1 MWKEK
6 FINYLRYEKNYSSHT
21 EISYYKDLTQFQE
34 FIENKVGGFD
44 PINISSDLIRMWIVQ
59 LMEQG
64 QKSSTVNRKLS
75 TLKSFYRFLKKK
87 KLIEV
92 NPALYIQGPKMEI
105 KLPSFV
111 KHSDM
116 LKVLSPDLFTN
127 DFMGCRDRFLIELL
141 YLTGMRR
148 EELIMLK
155 NVDVDLSSNLIHVH
169 GKGNK
174 ERLIPISEKTN
185 QLFLEYICI
194 RNDEIKNR
202 APYLFVRKNGKR
214 FYSGMVYAIVNKYL
228 SCVKTLSVKSPHV
241 LRHSFATAMLNN
253 GAEIIS
259 IKKIMGHTSLSSTQ
273 IYTHVT
279 FKELKKVYNNAHP
292 RA

>member
-21 EISYYKDLTQFQE
+21 EISYFKDLTQFQN
-34 FIENKVGGFD
+34 FIKNEIGQFD
-44 PINISSDLIRMWIVQ
+44 PFTISSDQIRMWIVK
-59 LMEQG
+59 LMEKG

-75 TLKSFYRFLKKK
+75 TIKSFYKFLQKK
-87 KLIEV
+87 ESMEM
-92 NPALYIQGPKMEI
+92 NPALYIQGPKIET

-111 KHSDM
+111 RHSDM
-116 LKVLSPDLFTN
+116 LKVLSSDSFTD
-127 DFMGCRDRFLIELL
+127 DFEGHRNRFLIELL

-148 EELIMLK
+148 EEIVMLK
-155 NVDVDLSSNLIHVH
+155 NTDVDLSSNLLHVH

-174 ERLIPISEKTN
+174 DRLIPISKKTN
-185 QLFLEYICI
+185 QLFINYTSI
-194 RNDEIKNR
+194 RNDKVENR

-214 FYSGMVYAIVNKYL
+214 LYSEMVYSIVNKHL
-228 SCVKTLSVKSPHV
+228 SDVKTLSVKSPHV

-253 GAEIIS
+253 GAEINA
-259 IKKIMGHTSLSSTQ
+259 IKNLLGHASLSSTQ

>member
-21 EISYYKDLTQFQE
+21 EISYFKDLTQFQN
-34 FIENKVGGFD
+34 FIKNEIGQFD
-44 PINISSDLIRMWIVQ
+44 PFTISSDQIRMWIVK
-59 LMEQG
+59 LMEKG

-75 TLKSFYRFLKKK
+75 TIKSFYKFLQKK
-87 KLIEV
+87 ESMEM
-92 NPALYIQGPKMEI
+92 NPALYIQGPKIET

-111 KHSDM
+111 RHSDM
-116 LKVLSPDLFTN
+116 LKVLSSDSFTD
-127 DFMGCRDRFLIELL
+127 DFEGHRNRFLIELL

-148 EELIMLK
+148 EELVMLK
-155 NVDVDLSSNLIHVH
+155 NSDVDLYSNLLHVH

-174 ERLIPISEKTN
+174 DRLIPISEKTN
-185 QLFLEYICI
+185 QLFINYTCI
-194 RNDEIKNR
+194 RNDKVENR

-214 FYSGMVYAIVNKYL
+214 LYSEMVYSIVNKHL
-228 SCVKTLSVKSPHV
+228 SDVKTLSVKSPHV

-253 GAEIIS
+253 GAEINA
-259 IKKIMGHTSLSSTQ
+259 IKNLLGHASLSSTQ

>member
-21 EISYYKDLTQFQE
+21 EISYFKDLTQFQN
-34 FIENKVGGFD
+34 FIKNEIGQFD
-44 PINISSDLIRMWIVQ
+44 PFTISSDQIRMWIVK
-59 LMEQG
+59 LMEKG

-75 TLKSFYRFLKKK
+75 TIKSFYKFLQKKE
-87 KLIEV
+87 LMEM
-92 NPALYIQGPKMEI
+92 NPARYIQGPKIET

-111 KHSDM
+111 RHSDM
-116 LKVLSPDLFTN
+116 LKVLYSDSFSD
-127 DFMGCRDRFLIELL
+127 DFEGHRNRFLIELL

-148 EELIMLK
+148 EELVMLK
-155 NVDVDLSSNLIHVH
+155 NSDVDLYSNLLHVH

-174 ERLIPISEKTN
+174 DRLIPISKKTN
-185 QLFLEYICI
+185 QLFINYTSI
-194 RNDEIKNR
+194 RNDKVENR

-214 FYSGMVYAIVNKYL
+214 LYSEMVYSIVNKHL
-228 SCVKTLSVKSPHV
+228 SDVKTLSVKSPHV

-253 GAEIIS
+253 GAEINA
-259 IKKIMGHTSLSSTQ
+259 IKNLLGHASLSSTQ

>member
-21 EISYYKDLTQFQE
+21 EISYFKDLTQFQN
-34 FIENKVGGFD
+34 FIKNEIGQFD
-44 PINISSDLIRMWIVQ
+44 PFTISSDQIRMWIVK
-59 LMEQG
+59 LMEKG

-75 TLKSFYRFLKKK
+75 TIKSFYKFLQKK
-87 KLIEV
+87 ESMEM
-92 NPALYIQGPKMEI
+92 NPALYIQGPKIET

-111 KHSDM
+111 RHSDM
-116 LKVLSPDLFTN
+116 LKVLSSDSFTD
-127 DFMGCRDRFLIELL
+127 DFEGHRNRFLIELL

-148 EELIMLK
+148 EELVMLK
-155 NVDVDLSSNLIHVH
+155 NSDVDLYSNLLHVH

-174 ERLIPISEKTN
+174 DRLIPISKKTN
-185 QLFLEYICI
+185 QRFINYTSI
-194 RNDEIKNR
+194 RNDKVENR

-214 FYSGMVYAIVNKYL
+214 LYSEMVYSIVNKHL
-228 SCVKTLSVKSPHV
+228 SDVKTLSVKSPHV

-253 GAEIIS
+253 GAEINA
-259 IKKIMGHTSLSSTQ
+259 IKNLLGHASLSSTQ

>member
-21 EISYYKDLTQFQE
+21 EISYFKDLTQFQN
-34 FIENKVGGFD
+34 FIKNEIGQFD
-44 PINISSDLIRMWIVQ
+44 PFTISSDQIRMWIVK
-59 LMEQG
+59 LMEKG

-75 TLKSFYRFLKKK
+75 TIKSFYKFLQKK
-87 KLIEV
+87 ESMEM
-92 NPALYIQGPKMEI
+92 NPALYIQGPKIET

-111 KHSDM
+111 RHSDM
-116 LKVLSPDLFTN
+116 LKVLSSDSFTD
-127 DFMGCRDRFLIELL
+127 DFEGHRNRFLIELL

-148 EELIMLK
+148 EEIVMLK
-155 NVDVDLSSNLIHVH
+155 NTDVDLSSNLLHVH

-174 ERLIPISEKTN
+174 DRLIPISKKTN
-185 QLFLEYICI
+185 QRFINYTSI
-194 RNDEIKNR
+194 RNDKVENR

-214 FYSGMVYAIVNKYL
+214 LYSEMVYSIVNKHL
-228 SCVKTLSVKSPHV
+228 SDVKTLSVKSPHV

-253 GAEIIS
+253 GAEINA
-259 IKKIMGHTSLSSTQ
+259 IKNLLGHASLSSTQ

>member
-21 EISYYKDLTQFQE
+21 EISYFKDLTQFQN
-34 FIENKVGGFD
+34 FIKNEIGQFD
-44 PINISSDLIRMWIVQ
+44 PFTISSDQIRMWIVK
-59 LMEQG
+59 LMEKG

-75 TLKSFYRFLKKK
+75 TIKSFYKFLQKKE
-87 KLIEV
+87 LMEM
-92 NPALYIQGPKMEI
+92 NPARYIQGPKIET

-111 KHSDM
+111 RHSDM
-116 LKVLSPDLFTN
+116 LKVLYSDSFSD
-127 DFMGCRDRFLIELL
+127 DFEGHRNRFLIELL

-148 EELIMLK
+148 EEIVMLK
-155 NVDVDLSSNLIHVH
+155 NTDVDLSSNLLHVH

-174 ERLIPISEKTN
+174 DRLIPISEKTN
-185 QLFLEYICI
+185 QLFINYTCI
-194 RNDEIKNR
+194 RNDKVENR

-214 FYSGMVYAIVNKYL
+214 LYSEMVYSIVNKHL
-228 SCVKTLSVKSPHV
+228 SDVKTLSVKSPHV

-253 GAEIIS
+253 GAEINA
-259 IKKIMGHTSLSSTQ
+259 IKNLLGHASLSSTQ

>member
-21 EISYYKDLTQFQE
+21 EISYFKDLTQFQN
-34 FIENKVGGFD
+34 FIKNEIGQFD
-44 PINISSDLIRMWIVQ
+44 PFTISSDQIRMWIVK
-59 LMEQG
+59 LMEKG

-75 TLKSFYRFLKKK
+75 TIKSFYKFLQKK
-87 KLIEV
+87 ESMEM
-92 NPALYIQGPKMEI
+92 NPALYIQGPKIET

-111 KHSDM
+111 RHSDM
-116 LKVLSPDLFTN
+116 LKVLSSDSFTD
-127 DFMGCRDRFLIELL
+127 DFEGHRNRFLIELL

-148 EELIMLK
+148 EELVMLK
-155 NVDVDLSSNLIHVH
+155 NSDVDLYSNLLHVH

-174 ERLIPISEKTN
+174 DRLIPISKKTN
-185 QLFLEYICI
+185 QLFINYTSI
-194 RNDEIKNR
+194 RNDKVENR

-214 FYSGMVYAIVNKYL
+214 LYSEMVYSIVNKHL
-228 SCVKTLSVKSPHV
+228 SDVKTLSVKSPHV

-253 GAEIIS
+253 GAEINA
-259 IKKIMGHTSLSSTQ
+259 IKNLLGHASLSSTQ